1 MLDKSKI
8 KEVALRVVRALDDS
22 EQIEL
27 ISNSFLNL
35 TIKEAYRIA
44 QEIEFLRI
52 DRNERVVGVKIGFTN
67 RNIWKEYNATAPI
80 VGAMYNTTVKN
91 IDKTFSIKGLSEPK
105 IEPEIILKL
114 KKAPKVDMEFGEL
127 LDCISHISH
136 GFEVV
141 HSIFRNWQFKTV
153 DTIIAFGLH
162 GALLCGPFRNVSNIN
177 KSNLVEELSNFNITL
192 FCNGKKV
199 DEGYASNVLGAGP
212 LEALRHILLD
222 NKNLGCHASLK
233 PGDIVTTGT
242 LTGAF
247 SIKSGEI
254 WSTELHG
261 IKLDSLETKFN

>member
-114 KKAPKVDMEFGEL
+114 KKAPKVDMEFVEL
-127 LDCISHISH
+127 LDHR
-136 GFEVV
+136 F
-141 HSIFRNWQFKTV
+141 
-153 DTIIAFGLH
+153 
-162 GALLCGPFRNVSNIN
+162 
-177 KSNLVEELSNFNITL
+177 
-192 FCNGKKV
+192 
-199 DEGYASNVLGAGP
+199 GAGR
-212 LEALRHILLD
+212 AV
-222 NKNLGCHASLK
+222 
-233 PGDIVTTGT
+233 GDR
-242 LTGAF
+242 
-247 SIKSGEI
+247 
-254 WSTELHG
+254 STN
-261 IKLDSLETKFN
+261 T